1 MKTSKIQRPYYWLK
15 YELPELP
22 AQAASKLHIHA
33 CQPKNSR
40 TGFKRGG
47 AAVQARSKI
56 PPASCEFA
64 SMAGND
70 ALD

>member
-33 CQPKNSR
+33 CQPKFSYWLQE
-40 TGFKRGG
+40 GRGG
-47 AAVQARSKI
+47 CTGAVKNPTR
-56 PPASCEFA
+56 FV
-64 SMAGND
+64 
-70 ALD
+70 